1 MASSQVSSLIPAR
14 LDRLPLT
21 RVQWWIYWLCAAGVL
36 FGSADIFTIFSIGV
50 PVATEFGLNDVTLG
64 LVIGSAA
71 PAGVVGAFVA
81 GRLGDSLGRKAIFQ
95 YTLLLYFIGSIISW
109 WSPNFL
115 VFLIGRLILGFGIG
129 GELPTILALISEY
142 VPRKPRGALLA
153 LINGMYAIGALIASN
168 SALALVPTYGWRPLF
183 LILAVPAVVI
193 LILRRYELPES
204 ARWLDSKG
212 RSKDAERI
220 VSNIETRVQ
229 HITGKQLP
237 PVDQSMATE
246 VVQYK
251 SPVREVFSRKLGPT
265 TTLLMWMWFI
275 TSFAGI
281 SLPAFYVPILTS
293 NFHYSLTNALAVLS
307 YSVDANVIGVA
318 LAMITIEFIGR
329 KPMIIASYALYGLF
343 DILLG
348 LTFPNNAVILYAIIP
363 LNVFIVL
370 NFSMILAYTPEI
382 YPTRNRSSGNGVV
395 TASYNFSQFVAPLL
409 IGYLLPLL
417 TGASIGNLFYVIGAL
432 LIATAV
438 PGIWILKETKRKRLE
453 EIET

>member
-1 MASSQVSSLIPAR
+1 MAGSQVSSLIPAR

-50 PVATEFGLNDVTLG
+50 PVQTEFALNSVTLG

-71 PAGVVGAFVA
+71 PAGVAGAFVA

-109 WSPNFL
+109 WSPNFP
-115 VFLIGRLILGFGIG
+115 VFFIGRLILGFGIG

-142 VPRKPRGALLA
+142 VPKKSRGALLA

-168 SALALVPTYGWRPLF
+168 SALAIVPTYGWRPLF

-204 ARWLDSKG
+204 ARWLDAKG
-212 RSKDAERI
+212 RTQDAERI

-229 HITGKQLP
+229 KISGKPLP
-237 PVDQSMATE
+237 PVDQSAATE
-246 VVQYK
+246 VVHYK
-251 SPVREVFSRKLGPT
+251 SPVKEVFSRKLGPT

-281 SLPAFYVPILTS
+281 SLPAFYVPILTT
-293 NFHYSLTNALAVLS
+293 NFHYSLTSALAVLS

-343 DILLG
+343 EILLG
-348 LTFPNNAVILYAIIP
+348 FTFPNNAVILWTIIP

-417 TGASIGNLFYVIGAL
+417 TGASIGSLFYVIGAL

-438 PGIWILKETKRKRLE
+438 PGVWILKETKRKRLE
-453 EIET
+453 EIEA